1 MAKTGRPRS
10 ITAGDH
16 ESLRKLV
23 QQHPQATMPELA
35 AAWAEFTGCEVMS
48 LPALRRGLKD
58 AGLQRKRPPMQFS
71 APAKAEAPRYGYTE
85 RHRGTTAALTDQEW
99 ALAQDLFEQQPG
111 ARGRPAQHDRR
122 AMVEACCYI
131 LRTGAS
137 WRNLPKG
144 IYPPWQ
150 SVHKA
155 FVCWARNGQFEALQ
169 DRLRQQ
175 WRERLG
181 RAAQPTHAVIDS
193 QSTRGSAQGGG
204 LGFDAAKK
212 VKGRKR
218 HLVVDKLGLL
228 LAVLVTSAAVPDR
241 EAAAQV
247 VAQAR
252 SRTSESISTL
262 WADSAYGGRCAQ
274 EIQQRTAVEVRIVRS
289 STKARWDDTQQS
301 LWPLPQAQSMPA
313 VRWVVERTHAW
324 LERNRRLVMHHERKP
339 VYATAWV
346 WLSQAR
352 QLLSRLA

>member
-10 ITAGDH
+10 ITPSQH
-16 ESLRKLV
+16 ESLRNLV
-23 QQHPQATMPELA
+23 REHPQATMQELA
-35 AAWAEFTGCEVMS
+35 AAWAEFSGAEVMS

-71 APAKAEAPRYGYTE
+71 PPAKAEAPRYGYTE
-85 RHRGTTAALTDQEW
+85 RHRGANATLTDEEW

-111 ARGRPAQHDRR
+111 TRGRPALHDRR

-131 LRTGAS
+131 LRTGAA
-137 WRNLPKG
+137 WRSLPEG

-155 FVCWARNGQFEALQ
+155 FVAWARDGRFEQLQ

-175 WRERLG
+175 WRQRLG
-181 RAAQPTHAVIDS
+181 RAVQPTHAVIDS

-241 EAAAQV
+241 DAAAQV
-247 VAQAR
+247 VEQAR
-252 SRTSESISTL
+252 SRTVQSISTL
-262 WADSAYGGRCAQ
+262 WADSAYGGQCAQ
-274 EIQQRTAVEVRIVRS
+274 EIQRRSGVEVCIVRS
-289 STKARWDDTQQS
+289 STKARWDDAQQS
-301 LWPLPQAQSMPA
+301 LWPLPQAQPMPV

-324 LERNRRLVMHHERKP
+324 LERNRRLAVHHDRKP

-346 WLSQAR
+346 WLAQAR
-352 QLLSRLA
+352 LLLSRLA